1 MEIHCI
7 YGRDW
12 DSNVYIILGEK
23 PTIIDAGTGLHSR
36 EVINKIN
43 EFIDLKKITQII
55 LTHEHFD
62 HCGGVKH
69 LFDATDS
76 KAKIMAHIDASKKI
90 EQGESHFA
98 RMLGSTMPKIQ
109 IDVKVKEGDAIKIG
123 DETFTV
129 LHTPG
134 HTPGCICLYSEK
146 SKSLISGDTIF
157 SNGSFGRYDLPGGNP
172 DHLRESIERLSKFDI
187 EHLYPGH
194 ETIVEGNGN
203 KHMAMTLKNI
213 QYLI

>member
-23 PTIIDAGTGLHSR
+23 PTIIDTGTGLHSK
-36 EVINKIN
+36 EVMNKIT

-69 LFDATDS
+69 LFDATDN
-76 KAKIMAHIDASKKI
+76 KAIIMAHIDASKKI
-90 EQGESHFA
+90 ERGESHFA
-98 RMLGSTMPKIQ
+98 RMLGSTMPKIP
-109 IDVKVKEGDAIKIG
+109 IDVKLKEGDILKIG
-123 DETFTV
+123 DESFTV

-157 SNGSFGRYDLPGGNP
+157 SNGSFGRYDLPGGNL
-172 DHLRESIERLSKFDI
+172 DHLRKSIERLSKFDI
-187 EHLYPGH
+187 ENLYPGH
-194 ETIVEGNGN
+194 ETIVEGDGN
-203 KHMAMTLKNI
+203 KHMTMTLKNI
-213 QYLI
+213 QYLM

>member
-23 PTIIDAGTGLHSR
+23 PTIIDTGTGLHSK
-36 EVINKIN
+36 EVMNKIT
-43 EFIDLKKITQII
+43 EFIDIKKITQII

-69 LFDATDS
+69 LFDATEG
-76 KAKIMAHIDASKKI
+76 KARIIAHVDAAKKI

-98 RMLGSTMPKIQ
+98 RMLGKTMPKIP
-109 IDVKVKEGDAIKIG
+109 IDIKVKEGDAVKIG
-123 DETFTV
+123 DESFTI

-157 SNGSFGRYDLPGGNP
+157 SNGSFGRYDLPGGNA
-172 DHLRESIERLSKFDI
+172 DHLRKSIERLSKFDI
-187 EHLYPGH
+187 ENLYPGH
-194 ETIVEGNGN
+194 ETIVEGDGN
-203 KHMAMTLKNI
+203 KHMAMTLRNI

>member
-23 PTIIDAGTGLHSR
+23 PTVIDTGTGLHSK
-36 EVINKIN
+36 EIMNEIT
-43 EFIDLKKITQII
+43 EFIDLKKIMQII

-69 LFDATDS
+69 LFDATDG
-76 KAKIMAHIDASKKI
+76 KATIIAHIDASEKI

-98 RMLGSTMPKIQ
+98 RMLGRTMPKMPV
-109 IDVKVKEGDAIKIG
+109 DVKVKEGDAIKIG
-123 DETFTV
+123 NESFTV

-134 HTPGCICLYSEK
+134 HTPGSMCLYSK
-146 SKSLISGDTIF
+146 QSKSLISGDTIF
-157 SNGSFGRYDLPGGNP
+157 SHGSFGRYDLPGGNA
-172 DHLRESIERLSKFDI
+172 DLLRESIERLGKFDI
-187 EHLYPGH
+187 ENLYPGH
-194 ETIVEGNGN
+194 EIIVEEDGN
-203 KHMAMTLKNI
+203 KHMVMTLRNI
-213 QYLI
+213 QYLM